1 MKKRLDIFFKMSRRF
16 NQNIRTFRL
25 KRPHVFN
32 TIRIETKPSEQCGDC
47 LPDVYQ

>member
-32 TIRIETKPSEQCGDC
+32 TIRTGTKLSEQCGDC

>member
-32 TIRIETKPSEQCGDC
+32 TIRTGTKPSGQYDDYP
-47 LPDVYQ
+47 PDVYQ